1 MQEFDYTNI
10 IRDSNGV
17 PIIDENSDITP
28 SEFND
33 KKFLVHCT
41 DYFPK
46 DGIIYSKYDTKSE
59 GYVNISYG
67 KIMKSCRTM
76 DHRHTVHFTINAKA
90 ESNGFGNWDT
100 KKYILFDPLDNHKDV
115 SFNESE
121 SDYYCYGSLPL
132 SSDAILLV
140 REDCYDTLPSSFIS
154 KFKVFKYRGNPSECV
169 KSFLHRLGVNLV
181 DINSMDAG
189 HYNSFEHRQEKIL
202 KNRDAMINFYKDNTY
217 TYGDDLKLTIKD
229 LDCLYDIDCHNF
241 GSGIL
246 SNVFLPEYL
255 LSKGVTDIEEQNFMC
270 FLANFGI
277 KKNQDGT
284 YSLKDDEEV
293 FNNIK
298 DNDTISLDELNDIRA
313 DFILYQRDKMIPEEF
328 NKDMF
333 KISDVFSMYNSYKE
347 NYKTSHVLKD
357 EYFKEQEIDDL
368 EFKNFCQF
376 VTDFGIKRS
385 FDEKGMLV
393 GFTFDDSLVK
403 QSILDNS
410 KVDLNSVKSIYAF
423 YNFYKRSN
431 SKEEVL
437 REKDIEAVIDLSS
450 YTIGDLFKYKNLKAC
465 SKMFD
470 LTDAIIDL
478 TNSSIGAKNYLVYA
492 NPVISESELSFI
504 ISNLLKNNQTVDKF
518 SVPSDMNANEALE
531 KLKKRLPER
540 LYSAISR
547 EHELNEAL
555 KQEVDD
561 TMELADV
568 KKDSAS
574 L

>member
-1 MQEFDYTNI
+1 MQGFDYTNI

-59 GYVNISYG
+59 GYVNVSYG
-67 KIMKSCRTM
+67 KIVKSCRAM
-76 DHRHTVHFTINAKA
+76 NHRHTVHFTLNAKV
-90 ESNGFGNWDT
+90 ESHEFGNWDT

-115 SFNESE
+115 SFNQDPG
-121 SDYYCYGSLPL
+121 DYFCYGSLPL
-132 SSDAILLV
+132 SSDAVLLV
-140 REDCYDTLPSSFIS
+140 REDCYDDIPSSFIS
-154 KFKVFKYRGNPSECV
+154 KFKVFKYRGNSSECV
-169 KSFLHRLGVNLV
+169 KSFLHRSGTDVI
-181 DINSMDAG
+181 DINSKTPG
-189 HYNSFEHRQEKIL
+189 HTQSFEYRQEKIL
-202 KNRDAMINFYKDNTY
+202 KDRDAMINFYKDNTY
-217 TYGDDLKLTIKD
+217 TYGDDLKLAIND
-229 LDCLYDIDCHNF
+229 LECLYNIDCHNF

-255 LSKGVTDIEEQNFMC
+255 LSKGVTDIEEQKFMC

-277 KKNQDGT
+277 KKSQDGI
-284 YSLKDDEEV
+284 YSLKDDDEILG
-293 FNNIK
+293 NIK

-333 KISDVFSMYNSYKE
+333 KISDVSNMYNSYKE

-357 EYFKEQEIDDL
+357 EYFKEQEIEDL
-368 EFKNFCQF
+368 EFKNFYQF

-385 FDEKGMLV
+385 FDENGMFV

-410 KVDLNSVKSIYAF
+410 KVDLNAVKSIYAF
-423 YNFYKRSN
+423 YNFYKRSS
-431 SKEEVL
+431 SKEGVL
-437 REKDIEAVIDLSS
+437 REKDIEPIIDLSS

-470 LTDAIIDL
+470 LTDTIIDL
-478 TNSSIGAKNYLVYA
+478 TNSSIGAENYLVYG
-492 NPVISESELSFI
+492 NPVITESELGFM
-504 ISNLLKNNQTVDKF
+504 ISNTLKNKTVDKF

-531 KLKKRLPER
+531 KLKKMLPER
-540 LYSAISR
+540 LYSTISR

-561 TMELADV
+561 AMKLADV